1 MGQIKRS
8 ILYILELSH
17 ELPVVVE
24 AVDDE
29 EKIRSLIPLLRE
41 IVGKELMTIQAVEI
55 V

>member
-1 MGQIKRS
+1 
-8 ILYILELSH
+8 LSH

-29 EKIRSLIPLLRE
+29 EKIRSLIPQLRE

-55 V
+55 I